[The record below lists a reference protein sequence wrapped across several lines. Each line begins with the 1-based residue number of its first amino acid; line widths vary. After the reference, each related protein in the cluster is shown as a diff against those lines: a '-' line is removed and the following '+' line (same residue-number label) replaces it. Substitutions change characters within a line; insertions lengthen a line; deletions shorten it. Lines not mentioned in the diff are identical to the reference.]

1 MLKSKNYC
9 ILENERIILDC
20 CYQLEIL
27 IQTATVKY
35 QLPFVFRVSVCH
47 FFNQSK
53 TKQERK
59 CAALLS
65 HDVQGRRNPE
75 GRLSPPHFLS
85 DQLSVRPNSVWI
97 SGTKI
102 KV

>member
-1 MLKSKNYC
+1 M
-9 ILENERIILDC
+9 
-20 CYQLEIL
+20 
-27 IQTATVKY
+27 QTATVKY

-65 HDVQGRRNPE
+65 HDVQGRRNP
-75 GRLSPPHFLS
+75 GRQWENCPPPHILS
-85 DQLSVRPNSVWI
+85 DQL
-97 SGTKI
+97 TLF
-102 KV
+102 